1 MSTFKVII
9 IGGGLSGN
17 VLANGLMQSNIEVQV
32 YERMSQHSRREGY
45 QIRLGENALIGMRA
59 CLPQEVLSRVIS
71 KMGRHGGKRD
81 LAPVIYSTGF
91 EKLCD
96 LSKLPAYPKSAP
108 INRGVLRDVLAEPV
122 ERAGRMVYEK
132 QFERYGIVKEDHG
145 ERVRVVFG
153 DGTSEICD
161 ILIGAD
167 GSHSRVNATLGLKN
181 LRAMDDK
188 ISFIVK
194 SDLKTAQLL
203 TMSHEILQ
211 TSLATMD
218 DEMVLFWATYLPDK
232 VDTSNAEAIRQ
243 YQKDIPV
250 DDEMSSCMLVM
261 TFLSKVVPEGIA
273 SASSE
278 EKWEFMRKKIA
289 NWSPYYTEAMN
300 AVKGEDIYCFTPR
313 ESSEPALGCR
323 DQVANPEIPERGH
336 PRVWL
341 LGDAIHAM
349 LPGRGMGGNQAILDT
364 SVMLPL
370 LKQLAEESTSY
381 LPESRIRKAC
391 NDCERQVIPRVF
403 PWVRKSSQLSHA
415 FDSGKLTTRLMFRAI
430 NLGVL
435 LLRAVYA
442 VVGVFV
448 DIQPAVPPELEN

>member
-1 MSTFKVII
+1 
-9 IGGGLSGN
+9 
-17 VLANGLMQSNIEVQV
+17 
-32 YERMSQHSRREGY
+32 
-45 QIRLGENALIGMRA
+45 
-59 CLPQEVLSRVIS
+59 
-71 KMGRHGGKRD
+71 MGRHGGRRD
-81 LAPVIYSTGF
+81 SVPVIYSTGF

-96 LSKLPAYPKSAP
+96 LSKLPAYPKSAS

-122 ERAGRMVYEK
+122 EEAGRMVYGK
-132 QFERYGIVKEDHG
+132 KFERFEIVEVENG
-145 ERVRVVFG
+145 E
-153 DGTSEICD
+153 
-161 ILIGAD
+161 
-167 GSHSRVNATLGLKN
+167 RVNATLGLKN

-232 VDTSNAEAIRQ
+232 VDTSNAESIRQ

-278 EKWEFMRKKIA
+278 RKWEFMRKKIA
-289 NWSPYYTEAMN
+289 NWSPYYTEAIN

-313 ESSEPALGCR
+313 ESSEPVLNWR

-341 LGDAIHAM
+341 LGDAMHAV
-349 LPGRGMGGNQAILDT
+349 LPGR
-364 SVMLPL
+364 
-370 LKQLAEESTSY
+370 
-381 LPESRIRKAC
+381 
-391 NDCERQVIPRVF
+391 
-403 PWVRKSSQLSHA
+403 
-415 FDSGKLTTRLMFRAI
+415 
-430 NLGVL
+430 
-435 LLRAVYA
+435 
-442 VVGVFV
+442 
-448 DIQPAVPPELEN
+448 